1 MNNIFFTP
9 QNKGQIKIGDYYY
22 KDGTLSHEYQKEKEC
37 IGIVFSIS
45 GTFKFP
51 NGSVVALKDA
61 KNADENNLHLWRNTQ
76 DRADN
81 ELVNKKNK
89 EIENRKEELKTDYNG
104 FFYCEHITDEEYV
117 AINIAKSFPVE
128 LSKEKTSGWYLPS
141 SGQMYQITHRFVNN
155 KNFEEQESI
164 LNLADIYMVSQ
175 AQEAVCPLCLN
186 LIEKEYRHGKAEE
199 TFLIRPVFS
208 F

>member
-1 MNNIFFTP
+1 MNNVFFTP
-9 QNKGQIKIGDYYY
+9 KNGEQIKIGDYYY

-76 DRADN
+76 GRANN

-89 EIENRKEELKTDYNG
+89 EIGNHKEELKTDYGG

-128 LSKEKTSGWYLPS
+128 LPEEQTSGWYLPS
-141 SGQMYQITHRFVNN
+141 SGQMYQIAQHFIDKNN
-155 KNFEEQESI
+155 LNTQKI
-164 LNLADIYMVSQ
+164 LLNLADTYMVSQ
-175 AQEAVCPLCLN
+175 AKETVFPLYLD
-186 LIEKEYRHGKAEE
+186 LKEKRYMYGKAENS
-199 TFLIRPVFS
+199 FLIRPVFT

>member
-1 MNNIFFTP
+1 MNNVFFTP
-9 QNKGQIKIGDYYY
+9 KNGEQIKIGDYYY

-76 DRADN
+76 GCADN
-81 ELVNKKNK
+81 ELVNKRNK
-89 EIENRKEELKTDYNG
+89 EIGNHKEELKTDYGG

-128 LSKEKTSGWYLPS
+128 LSEEKTSGWYLPS

-155 KNFEEQESI
+155 KKFEEQESI
-164 LNLADIYMVSQ
+164 LNLAETYMVSQ
-175 AQEAVCPLCLN
+175 VKEVVFPLCLN
-186 LIEKEYRHGKAEE
+186 LREKEYGYGKVEE
-199 TFLIRPVFS
+199 TFLIRPIFS